1 MVVYLLWKHLFM
13 NISSSCH
20 FSWKLTEKSYILHF
34 LKIRQEL
41 TNEGIW
47 TDKALSKKIHWPEA
61 QLIDLRSAVE
71 GNFVREAKD
80 YASRTKFP
88 STEDRKWTVFQLN
101 QCSWPSSQCIFFA
114 WGKSLFST
122 RSHQY
127 TPLVSP
133 HSPYDC
139 NQKTSHLEKDYK
151 MKALPCF
158 VSSHKK
164 RIIMNFY

>member
-1 MVVYLLWKHLFM
+1 MFGWHARFHKD
-13 NISSSCH
+13 
-20 FSWKLTEKSYILHF
+20 SYQ
-34 LKIRQEL
+34 KWCP
-41 TNEGIW
+41 G
-47 TDKALSKKIHWPEA
+47 EA
-61 QLIDLRSAVE
+61 QLINLRSSVE

-133 HSPYDC
+133 HSPHDC
-139 NQKTSHLEKDYK
+139 YQKTSHLEKDYK

-158 VSSHKK
+158 VSSHNKK
-164 RIIMNFY
+164 IIMNFYQCCQPLRCSSVVCQCLTNLRLQYR